1 MQDLNWGEVPTQRK
15 RKEEKY
21 SFPVV
26 TLAAIE
32 KVGAGRKF
40 SFNKAAQG
48 ALGIKGGDKIAFAF
62 TESNIFLRK
71 FESPKALQL
80 TQTCSISDKKTY
92 EFIAK
97 RFDLNI
103 EEENEFTL
111 VEKPEMGAAI
121 FEVVPMGIAFDNAV
135 EFTNTDLGEI
145 TEERNLEADLSTIPA
160 TPEGG
165 ALYDMVD
172 SETEV
177 PDELVAKAT
186 MEEETPFMSPETET
200 ETEEEDTVE
209 TVETVEEDE
218 EEEW

>member
-121 FEVVPMGIAFDNAV
+121 FEVVPMGIAFDSAV

-145 TEERNLEADLSTIPA
+145 TEERNLEADLSTIPE

-165 ALYDMVD
+165 VLYGIVD
-172 SETEV
+172 PETE
-177 PDELVAKAT
+177 PSDELVANAT
-186 MEEETPFMSPETET
+186 MEEETSFMSPETET
-200 ETEEEDTVE
+200 ETEEEVAE
-209 TVETVEEDE
+209 TEEVAEDDE